1 MNKHIVRS
9 RAASEQER
17 GQLPTPIEPIAVRI
31 PEATRLTGIGR
42 SKLYELIASG
52 DIETA
57 KIGTC
62 TLITVASLRQLIQKA
77 RR

>member
-1 MNKHIVRS
+1 MHAKKLPPTA
-9 RAASEQER
+9 RAETM
-17 GQLPTPIEPIAVRI
+17 PPPEPLAVRI
-31 PEATRLTGIGR
+31 PEAMRLTGIGR

-52 DIETA
+52 DVQTA

-62 TLITVASLRQLIQKA
+62 TLITFASLRQLIERA

>member
-1 MNKHIVRS
+1 MGAR
-9 RAASEQER
+9 R
-17 GQLPTPIEPIAVRI
+17 LPPTAQAETTSPPPEPLAVRI
-31 PEATRLTGIGR
+31 PEAMRLTGIGR

-52 DIETA
+52 DVQTA

-62 TLITVASLRQLIQKA
+62 TLITFASLRQLIEKA

>member
-1 MNKHIVRS
+1 MRNK
-9 RAASEQER
+9 
-17 GQLPTPIEPIAVRI
+17 LPLQALVEAPPPPPEPIAVRI
-31 PEATRLTGIGR
+31 PEAMRLTGIGR

-52 DIETA
+52 EIETA

-62 TLITVASLRQLIQKA
+62 TLITTASLRQLIERA

>member
-1 MNKHIVRS
+1 MRNK
-9 RAASEQER
+9 
-17 GQLPTPIEPIAVRI
+17 LPLQAPTEAPAPPEPIAVRI
-31 PEATRLTGIGR
+31 PEAMRLTGIGR

-52 DIETA
+52 DVETA

-62 TLITVASLRQLIQKA
+62 TLITFASLRQLIEKA